1 MCENE
6 ISALCLSMSS
16 FLPAL
21 VVSGICWPI
30 EGMPFYLRNI
40 AYIMPMTYA
49 VESLR
54 CIFARG
60 WGIEHLDVTA
70 GIVISITWIIGL
82 LVLSLLTVRFRKFT
96 S

>member
-1 MCENE
+1 MCEDE

-21 VVSGICWPI
+21 VISGVCWPI

-40 AYIMPMTYA
+40 AYSMPMTYA

-54 CIFARG
+54 CIFTRG
-60 WGIEHLDVTA
+60 WGVEHLDVAA
-70 GIVISITWIIGL
+70 GILISLGWIIGL
-82 LVLSLLTVRFRKFT
+82 LVLSLVVVRFRKYT